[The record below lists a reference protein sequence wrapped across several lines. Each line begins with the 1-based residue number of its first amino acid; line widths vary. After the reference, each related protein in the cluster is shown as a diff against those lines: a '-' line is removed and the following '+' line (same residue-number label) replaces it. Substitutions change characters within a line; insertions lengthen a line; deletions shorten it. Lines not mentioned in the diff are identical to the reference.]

1 MDVGFSEP
9 GVVEVDFG
17 VVDVGVVE
25 LLVGVGGVD
34 VGVVEV
40 LVGVVEV
47 VVGVVEVLVGV
58 VEVDFGV
65 VDFSEDCEVAA
76 PPAPRTEPLESPGTG
91 LTSR

>member
-9 GVVEVDFG
+9 
-17 VVDVGVVE
+17 
-25 LLVGVGGVD
+25 
-34 VGVVEV
+34 GVVEV

-47 VVGVVEVLVGV
+47 VVGVVDVRVGV

-65 VDFSEDCEVAA
+65 VDFSEDRDVAA
-76 PPAPRTEPLESPGTG
+76 GPAPRTEPLESTGTG